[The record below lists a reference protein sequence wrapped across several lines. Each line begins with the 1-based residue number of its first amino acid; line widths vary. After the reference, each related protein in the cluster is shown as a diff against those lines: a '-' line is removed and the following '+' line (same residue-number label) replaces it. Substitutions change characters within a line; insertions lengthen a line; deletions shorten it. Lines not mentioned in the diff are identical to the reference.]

1 MSEIEKM
8 YENAGVLKE
17 CLAPCYINKTWRK
30 THDCPNCD
38 NRENYPPFTA
48 EKQISLIKF
57 LMKQEDFSWTIAQQ
71 GKDTEY
77 VFYVSYEFGSGDFKE
92 FTEALAGIINDIWQ
106 DLTEEEKQQVKGILE

>member
-8 YENAGVLKE
+8 MQNANVKKHWDSTPYGGIE
-17 CLAPCYINKTWRK
+17 EY
-30 THDCPNCD
+30 
-38 NRENYPPFTA
+38 YPPFTT

-77 VFYVSYEFGSGDFKE
+77 VFYVGYEYGSGDFKE
-92 FTEALAGIINDIWQ
+92 FTEAIAGIINDIWQ
-106 DLTEEEKQQVKGILE
+106 DLTEEEKQQIKNILEG